1 MFATAFSILALVS
14 ILSILSNVAMRIRVT
29 KIETRDKI
37 AWWKRSSDEAANMYE
52 SLYPNSYLTLF
63 GRFALWLFV
72 GLIFICVIAL
82 LWKSN

>member
-29 KIETRDKI
+29 KIEPRDKI
-37 AWWKRSSDEAANMYE
+37 AWWRRSSDEVASVYE
-52 SLYPNSYLTLF
+52 SLYPNSYLTFL
-63 GRFALWLFV
+63 GKFALWLFA
-72 GLIFICVIAL
+72 GLIFVCAIAL

>member
-29 KIETRDKI
+29 KIEPRDKI
-37 AWWKRSSDEAANMYE
+37 AWWRRSPDEVASVYE
-52 SLYPNSYLTLF
+52 SLYPKSYLTLF

-72 GLIFICVIAL
+72 GLIFVCVIAS

>member
-1 MFATAFSILALVS
+1 MFAAAFSILVLVS

-29 KIETRDKI
+29 KIEPRDKI
-37 AWWKRSSDEAANMYE
+37 AWWRRSSDEVANMYE
-52 SLYPNSYLTLF
+52 SLYPNGYRTPF

-72 GLIFICVIAL
+72 GPIFICVIAL